1 MEFVQPFLL
10 MMLCS
15 CLKMHGF
22 SHVSNTVRECKIS
35 ETVGQTGDIFLSEHF
50 GAVFWKKPYQ
60 EGGGKRWMV
69 AFDRDLVIHP
79 CEPDLRLIV
88 QKDWQGKQYIL
99 WERLW
104 VQTEGSFED
113 ALTDMKE
120 SVLMGNATG
129 TGTAACL
136 MEVD

>member
-1 MEFVQPFLL
+1 
-10 MMLCS
+10 
-15 CLKMHGF
+15 
-22 SHVSNTVRECKIS
+22 
-35 ETVGQTGDIFLSEHF
+35 
-50 GAVFWKKPYQ
+50 
-60 EGGGKRWMV
+60 MV
-69 AFDRDLVIHP
+69 AFDRDLVIH
-79 CEPDLRLIV
+79 RLIV

-120 SVLMGNATG
+120 SVLTGNATG

>member
-1 MEFVQPFLL
+1 
-10 MMLCS
+10 
-15 CLKMHGF
+15 
-22 SHVSNTVRECKIS
+22 
-35 ETVGQTGDIFLSEHF
+35 
-50 GAVFWKKPYQ
+50 
-60 EGGGKRWMV
+60 MV

-79 CEPDLRLIV
+79 CEPDLWLIV

-120 SVLMGNATG
+120 SVLTGNATG